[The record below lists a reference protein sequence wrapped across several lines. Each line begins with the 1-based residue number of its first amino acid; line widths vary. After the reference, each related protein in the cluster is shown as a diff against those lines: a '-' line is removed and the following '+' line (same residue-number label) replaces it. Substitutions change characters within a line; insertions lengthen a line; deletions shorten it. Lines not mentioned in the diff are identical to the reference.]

1 MNKKVVAGIV
11 AGIAI
16 AGVVGLLLLKK
27 EKLSTNETK
36 EEN

>member
-27 EKLSTNETK
+27 EKLSNNEAK